1 MSSFTEPGQNA
12 PDAAF
17 VLALTESQT
26 ALRAY
31 CEASLGNREEG
42 KDAWQRTNVVL
53 WRKAG
58 EWDQKKRFLPWAL
71 AVARYEVLAVI
82 RDRQRDLLVFDEDVA
97 LAMVDE
103 SLHVAETVGARR
115 DALALCT
122 EKLQPRHRDVLS
134 AHYVLGHPH
143 AEIAASHRMRLS
155 AVKVLLMRLRRSL
168 ADCIERRL
176 NEQTA

>member
-1 MSSFTEPGQNA
+1 MSPLANA
-12 PDAAF
+12 GPADPDAAF
-17 VLALTESQT
+17 VMALTESQT

-31 CEASLGNREEG
+31 CEASLGHKEEG
-42 KDAWQRTNVVL
+42 KDAWQRTNLVL

-103 SLHVAETVGARR
+103 SLHVAEAVGARR
-115 DALALCT
+115 DALAQCT
-122 EKLQPRHRDVLS
+122 EKLQPRHREVLS

>member
-1 MSSFTEPGQNA
+1 MSSSPETGPTA

-17 VLALTESQT
+17 VMALTESQT

-31 CEASLGNREEG
+31 CEASLGHRDDA

-58 EWDQKKRFLPWAL
+58 EWNHTQRFLPWAL

-82 RDRQRDLLVFDEDVA
+82 RDRRRDRLVFDEDVA
-97 LAMVDE
+97 LAMADE
-103 SLHVAETVGARR
+103 SLHVAETVAARR
-115 DALALCT
+115 EALALCT
-122 EKLQPRHRDVLS
+122 EKLQPRHRDVLA
-134 AHYVLGHPH
+134 AHYVLGHPQS
-143 AEIAASHRMRLS
+143 EIAASHRMRLS

-176 NEQTA
+176 NQQIA